1 MIVAIGTIYGKI
13 KSETDDMNKLL
24 YNSPDYI
31 NSLNL
36 LLILM
41 PQ

>member
-1 MIVAIGTIYGKI
+1 MIVAIATIYGKI
-13 KSETDDMNKLL
+13 NSETDDMNKLL
-24 YNSPDYI
+24 YNSPDY